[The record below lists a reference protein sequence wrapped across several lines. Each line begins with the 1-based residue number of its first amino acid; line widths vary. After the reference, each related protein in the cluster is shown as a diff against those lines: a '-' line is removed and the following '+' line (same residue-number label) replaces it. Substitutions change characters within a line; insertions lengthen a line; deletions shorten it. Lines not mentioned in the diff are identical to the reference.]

1 MNGLEMLRQVRRKYP
16 QLRVV
21 MFSTLNERGA
31 AITLEA
37 LILGATTT
45 WPRPR
50 TKGRS
55 TAPSPIFGKR
65 YPEDQPVLPYARAQH
80 GGSQALISTR
90 GAASAGSLTACFLWV
105 RLCLRSCAL
114 RAELK
119 TDPMERR
126 TIITEIL
133 PENYRFLQKHVHSQ
147 VGIVLEDNKH
157 YLFESRLAP
166 IVKQHGLGSI
176 NDLCA
181 LLRAKRDVDLDHQ
194 VVEAMTTNETYFYR
208 DPAQYEA
215 IRTVLLPKLKQ
226 ERRDRRN
233 LRFWSAASSSG
244 QEAYTLAMLLLEN
257 GFKDW
262 NIQILG
268 TDFSEKVVERARCG
282 IYQQIEVDRG
292 LPAALLVKYFNR
304 SGLDWQLSEPVRKM
318 VRFDTIDLRKSM
330 RTLGPFDLVFC
341 RNVMIYFDNDT
352 KRNVVKEIHST
363 LFRGGWL
370 LLGGAETT
378 FSIEERFDRETVG
391 NVTVYVA
398 R

>member
-1 MNGLEMLRQVRRKYP
+1 
-16 QLRVV
+16 
-21 MFSTLNERGA
+21 
-31 AITLEA
+31 
-37 LILGATTT
+37 
-45 WPRPR
+45 
-50 TKGRS
+50 
-55 TAPSPIFGKR
+55 
-65 YPEDQPVLPYARAQH
+65 
-80 GGSQALISTR
+80 
-90 GAASAGSLTACFLWV
+90 
-105 RLCLRSCAL
+105 
-114 RAELK
+114 
-119 TDPMERR
+119 MERR

-166 IVKQHGLGSI
+166 IVQQLGLGSI

-181 LLRAKRDVDLDHQ
+181 LLRAKRDVELDHQ
-194 VVEAMTTNETYFYR
+194 VVEAMTTNETYFFR
-208 DPAQYEA
+208 DPGQYEA

-226 ERRDRRN
+226 DRGDKKK
-233 LRFWSAASSSG
+233 LRFWSAASSTG
-244 QEAYTLAMLLLEN
+244 QEAYTLAILLLEN
-257 GFKDW
+257 GFQDW

-282 IYQQIEVDRG
+282 IYQQIEVSRG
-292 LPAALLVKYFNR
+292 LPAALLVKYFSR
-304 SGLDWQLSEPVRKM
+304 SGLHWQLSEPVQKM

-330 RTLGPFDLVFC
+330 RALGPFDLVFC

-352 KRNVVKEIHST
+352 KRKVLKEIHGT

-370 LLGGAETT
+370 LLGGAETI
-378 FSIEERFDRETVG
+378 FSLEERFDRETIG